1 MGTLEAFAIYSV
13 AFLARPVGAFIFGH
27 YGDRIGRKAALIA
40 TLLLMGVAT
49 LLVAFVPGYDRIGI
63 WGAVSLTV
71 LRFVQ
76 GIISGSAAS
85 GVVQF
90 SPSSGPAGIKT
101 AGSWER
107 GRSSVCR
114 PGFSWRT
121 WP

>member
-1 MGTLEAFAIYSV
+1 
-13 AFLARPVGAFIFGH
+13 
-27 YGDRIGRKAALIA
+27 
-40 TLLLMGVAT
+40 MGVAT

-76 GIISGSAAS
+76 GIGVGGEWGGS
-85 GVVQF
+85 VLL
-90 SPSSGPAGIKT
+90 PSSGPARIKT

-114 PGFSWRT
+114 PGFSWRI